1 MKVFDWKY
9 IGIAFVLLIGFVLS
23 HIFNNE
29 VLSCTKCILSLPD
42 LNLYAGGVATIFTI
56 LHKVKDRKI
65 EWKKMLTIKEFSA
78 TIGDVISFVD
88 NPIIIVGSLT
98 LLKGLFFQLTEGKVF
113 IQLVGVELTFIVIV
127 TLYLLYSSL
136 LELWNTVAGTCWKD
150 SVSKDTP
157 HAAEVKDQVVPD
169 PQKND

>member
-1 MKVFDWKY
+1 
-9 IGIAFVLLIGFVLS
+9 
-23 HIFNNE
+23 
-29 VLSCTKCILSLPD
+29 
-42 LNLYAGGVATIFTI
+42 
-56 LHKVKDRKI
+56 
-65 EWKKMLTIKEFSA
+65 MLTIKEFSA

-136 LELWNTVAGTCWKD
+136 LELWNYSCRNLLERFSFK
-150 SVSKDTP
+150 KIRLM
-157 HAAEVKDQVVPD
+157 Q
-169 PQKND
+169 QKLKTK